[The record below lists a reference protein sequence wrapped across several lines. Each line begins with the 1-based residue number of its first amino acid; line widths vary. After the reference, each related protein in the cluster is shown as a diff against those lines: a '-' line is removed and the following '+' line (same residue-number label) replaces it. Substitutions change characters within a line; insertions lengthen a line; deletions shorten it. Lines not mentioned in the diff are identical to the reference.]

1 MKNDFEFFNPTQ
13 VFFGRSAMENL
24 SSVLSLY
31 GDRVLLAYGSGSIRR
46 NGVYDQV
53 MNTLQACGK
62 TVTEFSGILP
72 NPTYEKV
79 LEGGR
84 LARASQADLILAVGG
99 GSVIDCA
106 KGVAIA
112 AVEEGDIW
120 TKYWQ
125 NKQPLDCTP
134 LPIGAVLTMVGT
146 GSEMDGDAVI
156 THEATKRKTS
166 CWDYS
171 LYPQFAILNPE
182 FTYSVPEYQ
191 MVSGIFDTLSHI
203 MEIYF
208 SPEDEDNISDDFA
221 EALMRSIIRNTP
233 VAIANPRDY
242 VARSNLMWASAAFS
256 PLQRRRTGKCTRF
269 SIRSQHTTPPP
280 TVWGWQ
286 PFLLPITAWS
296 APMGSRVSVGSP
308 PRCGGLIPQESV
320 IWKLPTRA
328 SMPWPRSSEKVTWS
342 QASETWVFQNKPRYK
357 PSQTRAIF
365 AEVVTTP
372 SRETMCCKYCRTAF
386 KWHKK
391 QQVLCTCCF
400 CALQ

>member
-31 GDRVLLAYGSGSIRR
+31 GDRVLLAYGSGSIRS

-182 FTYSVPEYQ
+182 FTYSVP
-191 MVSGIFDTLSHI
+191 
-203 MEIYF
+203 
-208 SPEDEDNISDDFA
+208 
-221 EALMRSIIRNTP
+221 
-233 VAIANPRDY
+233 
-242 VARSNLMWASAAFS
+242 
-256 PLQRRRTGKCTRF
+256 
-269 SIRSQHTTPPP
+269 
-280 TVWGWQ
+280 
-286 PFLLPITAWS
+286 
-296 APMGSRVSVGSP
+296 
-308 PRCGGLIPQESV
+308 
-320 IWKLPTRA
+320 
-328 SMPWPRSSEKVTWS
+328 
-342 QASETWVFQNKPRYK
+342 
-357 PSQTRAIF
+357 
-365 AEVVTTP
+365 
-372 SRETMCCKYCRTAF
+372 
-386 KWHKK
+386 
-391 QQVLCTCCF
+391 
-400 CALQ
+400 

>member
-1 MKNDFEFFNPTQ
+1 
-13 VFFGRSAMENL
+13 MENL

-53 MNTLQACGK
+53 MNTLQACGR

-208 SPEDEDNISDDFA
+208 SPRMRTISPMTLQSSDAQHHPQHPCGHCHPPGLCGSEQSDVGLLPGPQRHSRPLKEGGLEVHQIQHQIAAYYPSAHGMGLAAISPAYYRLVCPYGLPRFRRFA
-221 EALMRSIIRNTP
+221 TQVWGIDPTGKRDLSVAHAGIDAL
-233 VAIANPRDY
+233 
-242 VARSNLMWASAAFS
+242 AAFIRES
-256 PLQRRRTGKCTRF
+256 HMVTSLRDLVFQQAPLQTIADTCNLRRGGYYTLTRDD
-269 SIRSQHTTPPP
+269 
-280 TVWGWQ
+280 V
-286 PFLLPITAWS
+286 L
-296 APMGSRVSVGSP
+296 RV
-308 PRCGGLIPQESV
+308 L
-320 IWKLPTRA
+320 
-328 SMPWPRSSEKVTWS
+328 
-342 QASETWVFQNKPRYK
+342 QN
-357 PSQTRAIF
+357 S
-365 AEVVTTP
+365 
-372 SRETMCCKYCRTAF
+372 
-386 KWHKK
+386 
-391 QQVLCTCCF
+391 L
-400 CALQ
+400 